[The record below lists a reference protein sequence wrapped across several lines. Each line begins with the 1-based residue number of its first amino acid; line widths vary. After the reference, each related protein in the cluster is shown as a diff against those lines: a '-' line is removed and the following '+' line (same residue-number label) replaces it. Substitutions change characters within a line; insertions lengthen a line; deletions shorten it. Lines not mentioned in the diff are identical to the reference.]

1 MTKAEL
7 VDEVA
12 AKADL
17 SKADAK
23 AAVDAFL
30 ETVEETLAAGK
41 DVSFPGFGKF
51 SVSERAAREGVN
63 PRDPSGPKIQIAAR
77 TVPKFTAGAALKSAV
92 N

>member
-1 MTKAEL
+1 MKGDMTKAEL

-51 SVSERAAREGVN
+51 AKVC
-63 PRDPSGPKIQIAAR
+63 PRCADDPGPLTFR
-77 TVPKFTAGAALKSAV
+77 D
-92 N
+92 